1 MDADRLEEIDR
12 IFQSALD
19 LEPEQRAK
27 FIRVQCGNDAELCAE
42 VESLVASHEGSGS
55 FINDSASQMAAALF
69 ERQPPRD
76 RIGQYKIERLL
87 GRGGMGEVYLAIDKT
102 GRRVAL
108 KTLSSQT
115 AGDQQHVVRFQQ
127 EARSVVAMNHPNIVT
142 VYDIGEAEG
151 TYYIANE
158 MIEGESLRQRLSKSR
173 LSLNEA
179 LEVATQIASALTA
192 AHEKGIIHRDIKPE
206 NVMIRRD
213 GYVKV
218 LDFGIAKLT
227 EHFAGPIDTA
237 AATRVQFET
246 AEGLVIGTTSHMSPE
261 QARGAR
267 VDERTDIWSV
277 GVVIYEMVTGEQ
289 PFAGS
294 SAAETIARILEREPL
309 PLSSFLDDV
318 PVGLQVI
325 INKCLAKDRDRRYQT
340 GQELLGALKNL
351 KEELAFAAKL
361 KHSSEVRGMHEQPTE
376 ALGGTK
382 SGSQERSV
390 SSAEFLV
397 TEARK
402 HKPAL
407 LILSALVVAIVLI
420 SYFSVKNRWFSGGQI
435 ESIAVLPFVNESGS
449 PELDYLSDGISES
462 LINSLSRLPNL
473 AVKARSSV
481 FRYKGREL
489 DPQQAASELSVQAI
503 VNGRVVQ
510 RGDDL
515 TLYVSLVDAR
525 NGNQIWGDEYRRRL
539 ADLAPLQNQITNEIS
554 QRLRAQMTP
563 AEEQKLRKASTA
575 NSEAYQL
582 YLQGRYHVLK
592 LTLSEVQIG
601 ISYFEQAIAVDPNYA
616 LAYVGLADAY
626 RSALAG
632 DMPPDELLTKAKS
645 AAQKAIQIDDTLAD
659 AHAELGFIIFW
670 NDWDWNAAEKEFK
683 RALEIDPN
691 NADAHLFYAHLLSN
705 LARHPEA
712 LQEVKR
718 ARELEPMNLR
728 TAALEAQFLIHAE
741 RSDEALARLQKT
753 FEMAPDFYLARLFAA
768 SAYIEKG
775 MYSDAIAQA
784 EKARQFSGPTN
795 SHPIGFLGFA
805 LAKSGQ
811 QQKARDL
818 LDELLKASTQRY
830 VSNYNIALIYNGL
843 GEHDEALKWL
853 ERAYQQRDQRMVFLK
868 VEPKWNNLR
877 GDPRFQS
884 LISRLHLE

>member
-1 MDADRLEEIDR
+1 
-12 IFQSALD
+12 
-19 LEPEQRAK
+19 
-27 FIRVQCGNDAELCAE
+27 
-42 VESLVASHEGSGS
+42 
-55 FINDSASQMAAALF
+55 
-69 ERQPPRD
+69 
-76 RIGQYKIERLL
+76 
-87 GRGGMGEVYLAIDKT
+87 
-102 GRRVAL
+102 
-108 KTLSSQT
+108 
-115 AGDQQHVVRFQQ
+115 
-127 EARSVVAMNHPNIVT
+127 
-142 VYDIGEAEG
+142 
-151 TYYIANE
+151 
-158 MIEGESLRQRLSKSR
+158 
-173 LSLNEA
+173 
-179 LEVATQIASALTA
+179 
-192 AHEKGIIHRDIKPE
+192 
-206 NVMIRRD
+206 MIRRD

-227 EHFAGPIDTA
+227 EQFAGPIDTN
-237 AATRVQFET
+237 AATRLQFET
-246 AEGLVIGTTSHMSPE
+246 AEGLVIGTASHMSPE

-294 SAAETIARILEREPL
+294 SAADTIARILEREPL
-309 PLSSFLDDV
+309 PLASFLNDV

-340 GQELLGALKNL
+340 GQEFLGALKNL

-361 KHSSEVRGMHEQPTE
+361 KHSSEVRGIYEQPTE
-376 ALGGTK
+376 ALGDTK
-382 SGSQERSV
+382 SGSQERPV
-390 SSAEFLV
+390 SSAEFLI
-397 TEARK
+397 TEAKR

-407 LILSALVVAIVLI
+407 LILSGVLVLAMVLI
-420 SYFSVKNRWFSGGQI
+420 SYFSLKTRLFSRGQI
-435 ESIAVLPFVNESGS
+435 ES
-449 PELDYLSDGISES
+449 
-462 LINSLSRLPNL
+462 L

-525 NGNQIWGDEYRRRL
+525 NGNQIWGDEYRRKL

-670 NDWDWNAAEKEFK
+670 RDWDWNAAEKEFK

-728 TAALEAQFLIHAE
+728 TAALEAQFLIHAG
-741 RSDEALARLQKT
+741 RTDEALARLQKT

-775 MYSDAIAQA
+775 MYSDAIAEA

-795 SHPIGFLGFA
+795 SHPVGFLGFA

-811 QQKARDL
+811 QQQARDL

-843 GEHDEALKWL
+843 GEHDETLKWL
-853 ERAYQQRDQRMVFLK
+853 ERAYEQRDQRIVFLK

-877 GDPRFQS
+877 GYPRFQS